1 LLMPHPIQAAPSVDS
16 RYLATV
22 EEIAPEL
29 AMSAWTLGE
38 ACRRLEFPHVK
49 LPHRRRILIDRRHVA
64 AFLDGAELE
73 SKRLAG
79 GGRIVKP
86 AGARRQ
92 K

>member
-1 LLMPHPIQAAPSVDS
+1 MAHPMTAESGVDS
-16 RYLATV
+16 RHLATL

-29 AMSAWTLGE
+29 AMSAWTLAE

-64 AFLDGAELE
+64 AFLDGAPLE
-73 SKRLAG
+73 AKRLPG

-86 AGARRQ
+86 TTVKGR

>member
-1 LLMPHPIQAAPSVDS
+1 MAYPVKAGPGIDS

-38 ACRRLEFPHVK
+38 ACRRLEFPHVR

-79 GGRIVKP
+79 GGRVVKP
-86 AGARRQ
+86 VSPRRP

>member
-1 LLMPHPIQAAPSVDS
+1 MTYPISATPRVDS

-49 LPHRRRILIDRRHVA
+49 MPHRRRILIDRRHVA
-64 AFLDGAELE
+64 AFLEGTPLE
-73 SKRLAG
+73 SKRLPG
-79 GGRIVKP
+79 GGRVVKP
-86 AGARRQ
+86 MAQ
-92 K
+92 KGRG

>member
-1 LLMPHPIQAAPSVDS
+1 MAHPIEAGLGLDF

-38 ACRRLEFPHVK
+38 ACRRREFPHVK

-64 AFLDGAELE
+64 AFLDGAPLE
-73 SKRLAG
+73 SKRLEG

-86 AGARRQ
+86 VVGAKGR

>member
-1 LLMPHPIQAAPSVDS
+1 MEPPIQSATRIDP

-49 LPHRRRILIDRRHVA
+49 LPHRRRILIDRRQVA
-64 AFLDGAELE
+64 AYLEGAPLE
-73 SKRLAG
+73 AKRLPG
-79 GGRIVKP
+79 GGRVVKTVAP
-86 AGARRQ
+86 KGRA
-92 K
+92 